1 MHLLWYSLPLVCTP
15 IGRHSL
21 WYPLP
26 VSLTLAFPPLLL
38 RFQPLFLA
46 LSHSLSLSSASP
58 ADARQIN
65 VRAIVTWAPCP
76 IVKRAP
82 TPLLPRLLSSTLRS
96 HSLSPTLSL
105 SRSLSA
111 VFPTRKVE
119 DTKREVSMQ
128 QTVQQTAAGRML
140 ADLQVF
146 AYKTYRSPHTN
157 KGKTCGRC
165 KRPVS
170 YTHTHVMSHTHTP
183 M

>member
-76 IVKRAP
+76 IVTRAP
-82 TPLLPRLLSSTLRS
+82 TPLLPRVLTLF
-96 HSLSPTLSL
+96 LP
-105 SRSLSA
+105 RSLSHALSPQCSLRAKWRTLKEGHRCSKLCNKLLLA
-111 VFPTRKVE
+111 VCSPISRSSHTRH
-119 DTKREVSMQ
+119 TGLPIQTRAKRAVG
-128 QTVQQTAAGRML
+128 VRGL
-140 ADLQVF
+140 
-146 AYKTYRSPHTN
+146 
-157 KGKTCGRC
+157 
-165 KRPVS
+165 
-170 YTHTHVMSHTHTP
+170 SHTHTP